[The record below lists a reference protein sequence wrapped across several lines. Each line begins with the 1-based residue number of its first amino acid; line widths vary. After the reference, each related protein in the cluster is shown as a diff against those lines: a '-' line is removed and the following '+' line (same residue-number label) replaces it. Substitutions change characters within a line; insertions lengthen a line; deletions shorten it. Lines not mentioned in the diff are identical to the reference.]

1 MKKLYTLLALV
12 ITLITFAQ
20 APQGFNYQAT
30 VRNSSGALIVNQNVF
45 FKFNIMLNSAT
56 SLPVFSETHMAPT
69 DDLGHVNLVIGQGT
83 ATVGSFSTINWGNG
97 SYYLGIELNTGS
109 GYVAMGTTQLLS
121 VPYALY
127 ANSAGNSQSS
137 IPNLASVL
145 AVNNGAN
152 NLQIKSLANPTDAQD
167 LVTKSYLES
176 QLASLQSQ
184 INNIPNVSIPVL
196 TTNAI
201 SNINLVSASS
211 GGNITT
217 DGGTDITARG
227 VVWSTSQ
234 NPTIAL
240 TTKTLDGVGLGSFT
254 SSISGLTSNTTYYV
268 RAYATNSAGTAYGNE
283 ISFIT
288 TSIQL
293 PILTTRAILDITL
306 STATSGGNI
315 TFNGGA
321 SLTSRGVVWS
331 TAPNPTVALSTKTI
345 NGSSTGTFTSNITG
359 LAANTQY
366 YVRAY
371 ATNVVGTAYG
381 NELTFTTETN
391 IYVAMYPTGTV
402 FCNNVVTDVVDV
414 VNPSTGKTW
423 MDRNLGASRRGI
435 EPPGMTDS
443 QAYGDLYQ
451 WGRRA
456 DGHQCRTSGVTTTL
470 SSTDQP
476 SNGYFIISPD
486 INITNFDW
494 RSSPNNNLWQ
504 GVNGINNPCPN
515 GYRIPTE
522 SELDSEISS
531 WGPGSSA
538 QPNSFTSPLNW
549 TRGGSRFTTG
559 EVLGTFGFYWS
570 STLIGSGSF
579 YTAPSTLFFQSNIT
593 KSIQNDD
600 RGRGLSVR
608 CIKN

>member
-1 MKKLYTLLALV
+1 MKKL
-12 ITLITFAQ
+12 F
-20 APQGFNYQAT
+20 
-30 VRNSSGALIVNQNVF
+30 
-45 FKFNIMLNSAT
+45 
-56 SLPVFSETHMAPT
+56 
-69 DDLGHVNLVIGQGT
+69 
-83 ATVGSFSTINWGNG
+83 
-97 SYYLGIELNTGS
+97 
-109 GYVAMGTTQLLS
+109 LLS
-121 VPYALY
+121 IL
-127 ANSAGNSQSS
+127 SLLFSCSS
-137 IPNLASVL
+137 DESEN
-145 AVNNGAN
+145 
-152 NLQIKSLANPTDAQD
+152 NPT
-167 LVTKSYLES
+167 L
-176 QLASLQSQ
+176 
-184 INNIPNVSIPVL
+184 PVL
-196 TTNAI
+196 TTTNA
-201 SNINLVSASS
+201 SNITLIGASS
-211 GGNITT
+211 GGNITS
-217 DGGTDITARG
+217 DGGADIITRG
-227 VVWSTSQ
+227 VVWSAIQS
-234 NPTIAL
+234 PTIAL
-240 TTKTLDGVGLGSFT
+240 STKTVDGTGTGSFT
-254 SSISGLTSNTTYYV
+254 SSISGLTPNTNYYV
-268 RAYATNSAGTAYGNE
+268 RAYATNSVGTSYGNE

-293 PILTTRAILDITL
+293 PVLTTTAISNITQ
-306 STATSGGNI
+306 SAASSGGNI
-315 TFNGGA
+315 TFDGGA

-345 NGSSTGTFTSNITG
+345 DGSSNGNFTSNITG
-359 LAANTQY
+359 LTANTQY

-371 ATNVVGTAYG
+371 ATNVIGTAYG
-381 NELTFTTETN
+381 NELTFTTQIN

-414 VNPSTGKTW
+414 INPSTGKTW

-456 DGHQCRTSGVTTTL
+456 DGHQCRNSTTTTSL

-476 SNGYFIISPD
+476 SHGSFIINPD

-515 GYRIPTE
+515 GYRLPTQ
-522 SELDSEISS
+522 SELDSERSS
-531 WGPGSSA
+531 WGPGSSI

-549 TRGGSRFTTG
+549 TRGGSRTTTG
-559 EVLGTFGFYWS
+559 AIVGTFGFYWS

-579 YTAPSTLFFQSNIT
+579 YTRPKIFFFQSNIT
-593 KSIQNDD
+593 KSIQDDD